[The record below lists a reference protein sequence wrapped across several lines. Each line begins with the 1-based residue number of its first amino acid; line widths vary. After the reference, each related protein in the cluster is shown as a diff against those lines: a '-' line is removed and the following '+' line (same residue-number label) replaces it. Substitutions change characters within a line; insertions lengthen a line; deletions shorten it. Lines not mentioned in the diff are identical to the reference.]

1 MNSQAQKIGIFD
13 SGVGGLTVAKE
24 IFKKLPQEEVVYFG
38 DTGRFPYGT
47 RSKEV
52 IQTFSGQAVKFLLEQ
67 DVKIVVVACNTA
79 SSQAL
84 SYLKQNFSLPILGVI
99 QPGVKKAIA
108 TTKNKRI
115 GVIGTEGTVASN
127 SYPEAIRQADPT
139 IKVFSYPCPLF
150 VSLAEEG
157 YINKKATYLIA
168 EDYLKPLIKAKVD
181 TIILGCTH
189 YPLLKNVIQKVVKN
203 KVKLVDSAETIAL
216 ETKKV
221 LEEGNLLNNNHSP
234 NSKFYV
240 SDLPEKFIK
249 LARRFIRNNVS
260 SVEKIDINK
269 YGSIYPDRRGGTA
282 LSIN

>member
-1 MNSQAQKIGIFD
+1 MNSPAQKVGVFD
-13 SGVGGLTVAKE
+13 SGVGGLTVVKE
-24 IFKKLPQEEVVYFG
+24 IFRKLPQEEIVYFG

-52 IQTFSGQAVKFLLEQ
+52 IQGFSEQAVKFLLGQ
-67 DVKIVVVACNTA
+67 DVKIIVVACNTA
-79 SSQAL
+79 SAQAL
-84 SYLKQNFSLPILGVI
+84 SFLKQNYPLPILGVI
-99 QPGVKKAIA
+99 EPGVKKALA

-127 SYPEAIRQADPT
+127 SYPEALRQIDPSV
-139 IKVFSYPCPLF
+139 KVFSYPCPLF

-168 EDYLKPLIKAKVD
+168 QDYLKPLIRAKVD

-203 KVKLVDSAETIAL
+203 KVKLVDSAEAIAL

-221 LEEGNLLNNNHSP
+221 LEERNLLNNDHQP
-234 NSKFYV
+234 HPKFYV

-249 LARRFIRNNVS
+249 LARRFIKNNVN

-269 YGSIYPDRRGGTA
+269 Y
-282 LSIN
+282 

>member
-1 MNSQAQKIGIFD
+1 MNSSAQKIGVFD
-13 SGVGGLTVAKE
+13 SGVGGLTVVKE
-24 IFKKLPQEEVVYFG
+24 IFRKLPFEEVVYFG

-52 IQTFSGQAVKFLLEQ
+52 IRGFSEQAAKFLLEQ
-67 DVKIVVVACNTA
+67 DVKIIVVACNTA
-79 SSQAL
+79 SAQAL
-84 SYLKQNFSLPILGVI
+84 SFLKQNYPLPILGVI
-99 QPGVKKAIA
+99 EPGVKKALA

-115 GVIGTEGTVASN
+115 GVIGTEGTIASN
-127 SYPEAIRQADPT
+127 SYAEALTQIDPSV
-139 IKVFSYPCPLF
+139 KVFSYPCPLF

-157 YINKKATYLIA
+157 YINKSATYLIA
-168 EDYLKPLIKAKVD
+168 QDYLKPLIKARVD

-203 KVKLVDSAETIAL
+203 KVKLVDSAEAIAL

-221 LEEGNLLNNNHSP
+221 LEKGNLLNNNHKP

-240 SDLPEKFIK
+240 SDQPEKFSK
-249 LARRFIRNNVS
+249 LARRFIQQDIN

-269 YGSIYPDRRGGTA
+269 YGSTA
-282 LSIN
+282 LTILKNNQ

>member
-1 MNSQAQKIGIFD
+1 MNSPAQKVGVFD
-13 SGVGGLTVAKE
+13 SGVGGLTVVKE
-24 IFKKLPQEEVVYFG
+24 IFRKLPQEEIVYFG

-52 IQTFSGQAVKFLLEQ
+52 IQGFSEQAVKFLLGQ
-67 DVKIVVVACNTA
+67 DVKIIVVACNTA
-79 SSQAL
+79 SAQAL
-84 SYLKQNFSLPILGVI
+84 SFLKQNYPLPILGVI
-99 QPGVKKAIA
+99 EPGVKKALA

-127 SYPEAIRQADPT
+127 SYPEALRQIDPSV
-139 IKVFSYPCPLF
+139 KVFSYPCPLF

-168 EDYLKPLIKAKVD
+168 QDYLKPLIRAKVD

-203 KVKLVDSAETIAL
+203 KVKLVDSAEAIAL

-221 LEEGNLLNNNHSP
+221 LEERNLLNNDHQP
-234 NSKFYV
+234 HPKFYV

-249 LARRFIRNNVS
+249 LARRFIKNNVN
-260 SVEKIDINK
+260 SVERIDINK
-269 YGSIYPDRRGGTA
+269 Y
-282 LSIN
+282 